1 MYGEIEN
8 KNDNK
13 CLCFL
18 HNHKLLFKKL
28 DVILHIQDFFDYRNN
43 NIVLLSNY
51 KTKNKIFP
59 YVLRNKTTG
68 HNLCFVYDKQCQYY
82 CPASSRKEMDKEL
95 RPFAKEYAVNE
106 HVLKKVE
113 TTPENARA
121 PPVVSFYIN
130 FFLVCCMLESKID
143 YYLTYYKKEMKSLYG
158 KIQILL

>member
-1 MYGEIEN
+1 MKSNKWAESFLYGEVEN

-13 CLCFL
+13 RLYFL
-18 HNHKLLFKKL
+18 YNRKLLFKKL

-68 HNLCFVYDKQCQYY
+68 HNLCFVYDKQYQYY

-95 RPFAKEYAVNE
+95 SPFAKN
-106 HVLKKVE
+106 
-113 TTPENARA
+113 
-121 PPVVSFYIN
+121 
-130 FFLVCCMLESKID
+130 ML
-143 YYLTYYKKEMKSLYG
+143 
-158 KIQILL
+158 